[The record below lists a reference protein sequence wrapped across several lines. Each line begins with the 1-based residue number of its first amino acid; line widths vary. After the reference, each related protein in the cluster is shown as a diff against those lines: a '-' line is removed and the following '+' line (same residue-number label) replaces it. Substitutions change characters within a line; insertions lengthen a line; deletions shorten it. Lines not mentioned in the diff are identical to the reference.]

1 MFESSY
7 SATGFWDKLV
17 LLPQK
22 TGCTGIKTALTL
34 FVILTECDTPV
45 WVKTTIVA
53 ALGYFIFPF
62 DLIPDFLPG
71 GFIDDIAVM
80 SGALAK
86 LTTYVNAEVLE
97 RVNDYMSSKCL

>member
-1 MFESSY
+1 MLESSY
-7 SATGFWDKLV
+7 SATGSWGKLV

-22 TGCTGIKTALTL
+22 TGCAGIKTALTL
-34 FVILTECDTPV
+34 FVILTECDTPI

-80 SGALAK
+80 SGALAE
-86 LTTYVNAEVLE
+86 LTIS
-97 RVNDYMSSKCL
+97 VNDDVQGGE